1 MAKLFLQRIM
11 IDVRTTRGGAVASE
25 GITREMQVAGTR
37 KADIDGAITM
47 DIDIAGPGR
56 IAFAMVASQAV
67 SVSEDSFLDVAGT

>member
-11 IDVRTTRGGAVASE
+11 IDARTARAGAVASE

-37 KADIDGAITM
+37 EAELDGAITM
-47 DIDIAGPGR
+47 DIDSAGPGR
-56 IAFAMVASQAV
+56 IAFAMVASQAR